1 MDHPP
6 PPRNSQPTLET
17 IRAAGGDELVRELYA
32 SFSDFAAAQAAW
44 LDRLA
49 AVHAYEGVAEAARVL
64 RISAT
69 QVGVLEVV
77 ASCERAEAAAHTH
90 DAKAVRASLDEIHEA
105 LAAARPWVDGLGAG

>member
-1 MDHPP
+1 VDTPP
-6 PPRNSQPTLET
+6 PPRTSQPTLEA

-44 LDRLA
+44 LDRLH
-49 AVHAYEGVAEAARVL
+49 AVHAFEGVAEGARVL

-77 ASCERAEAAAHTH
+77 EACDRAAAAAQAH
-90 DAKAVRASLDEIHEA
+90 DAAAVRHALEDIHDA
-105 LAAARPWVDGLGAG
+105 MATARPWVDALAAG

>member
-1 MDHPP
+1 M
-6 PPRNSQPTLET
+6 
-17 IRAAGGDELVRELYA
+17 G

-49 AVHAYEGVAEAARVL
+49 AANAYEGIVEGARVL

-77 ASCERAEAAAHTH
+77 ESCERVEAAAAAHDRGAVRGALEDVH
-90 DAKAVRASLDEIHEA
+90 DALAS
-105 LAAARPWVDGLGAG
+105 ARPWVDALAAG